1 MASEFLIKGLI
12 IGFSIAAPV
21 GPIGILCIRRTLEN
35 GRLVGFMSGLGAA
48 TADGVYGLIAGLSLT
63 VITNYLINQQLW
75 FQLIGGV
82 FLGYFGVKTYK
93 SKPSNTLTK
102 SKNQQNFKVYAST
115 FFLTITNPITI
126 LSFIAIFSGLGIAN
140 SDIDLMVKLILVL
153 GVFLGSIL
161 WWLFLSIVVSLLKTR
176 INAYSLIIINKVS
189 GLILL
194 LFSLRSFYEVLV
206 QILQDNY
213 K

>member
-1 MASEFLIKGLI
+1 MASEFLLKGLI

-35 GRLVGFMSGLGAA
+35 GKVVGFMSGLGAA
-48 TADGVYGLIAGLSLT
+48 TADGLYSLIAGLSLT

-75 FQLIGGV
+75 FQLIGGI

-102 SKNQQNFKVYAST
+102 SKNEQNIKAYAST
-115 FFLTITNPITI
+115 FFLTLTNPVTI
-126 LSFIAIFSGLGIAN
+126 LSFIALFSGVGIAN
-140 SDIDLMVKLILVL
+140 SDIDLRAKLILVL

-161 WWLFLSIVVSLLKTR
+161 WWLFLSIVVSLLKKR
-176 INAYSLIIINKVS
+176 INAYSLIIINKTS

-194 LFSLRSFYEVLV
+194 LFSLRSFYDVL
-206 QILQDNY
+206 ITTY
-213 K
+213 

>member
-1 MASEFLIKGLI
+1 MASEFLLKGLT

-35 GRLVGFMSGLGAA
+35 GRFVGFMSGLGAA
-48 TADGVYGLIAGLSLT
+48 TADGLYSLIAGLSLT

-75 FQLIGGV
+75 FQLIGGI

-102 SKNQQNFKVYAST
+102 SKNEQNIKAYAST
-115 FFLTITNPITI
+115 FFLTITNPVTI
-126 LSFIAIFSGLGIAN
+126 LSFIALFSGLGIAN
-140 SDIDLMVKLILVL
+140 SDIDLMEKLILVL

-161 WWLFLSIVVSLLKTR
+161 WWLFLSIVVSLLKNR
-176 INAYSLIIINKVS
+176 INAYSLIIINKTS

-194 LFSLRSFYEVLV
+194 LFSLRSFYDVL
-206 QILQDNY
+206 ITTY
-213 K
+213 

>member
-1 MASEFLIKGLI
+1 MISEFLLKGLI

-35 GRLVGFMSGLGAA
+35 GRFVGFMSGLGAA
-48 TADGVYGLIAGLSLT
+48 TADGLYGLIACLSLT
-63 VITNYLINQQLW
+63 VITNYLINQQFW
-75 FQLIGGV
+75 FQLIGGI

-102 SKNQQNFKVYAST
+102 SKNEQNIKAYAST
-115 FFLTITNPITI
+115 FFLTLTNPVTI
-126 LSFIAIFSGLGIAN
+126 LSFIALFSGLGIAN
-140 SDIDLMVKLILVL
+140 SDIDLMEKLILVL

-161 WWLFLSIVVSLLKTR
+161 WWLFLSIVVSLLKNR
-176 INAYSLIIINKVS
+176 INAYSLIIINKTS

-194 LFSLRSFYEVLV
+194 LFSLRSFYDVL
-206 QILQDNY
+206 ITTY
-213 K
+213 

>member
-102 SKNQQNFKVYAST
+102 SKNQQNFKAYAST

-140 SDIDLMVKLILVL
+140 LDIDLMVKLILVL

>member
-1 MASEFLIKGLI
+1 MASEFLLKGLT

-21 GPIGILCIRRTLEN
+21 GPIGILCILRTLEN
-35 GRLVGFMSGLGAA
+35 GRFVGFMSGLGAA
-48 TADGVYGLIAGLSLT
+48 TADGLYSLITGLSLT

-75 FQLIGGV
+75 FQLIGGI

-102 SKNQQNFKVYAST
+102 SKNEQNIKAYAST
-115 FFLTITNPITI
+115 FFLTITNPVTI
-126 LSFIAIFSGLGIAN
+126 LSFIALFSGIGIAN
-140 SDIDLMVKLILVL
+140 SDIDLMEKLILVL

-161 WWLFLSIVVSLLKTR
+161 WWLFLSIVVSLLKNR
-176 INAYSLIIINKVS
+176 INAYSLIIINKTS

-194 LFSLRSFYEVLV
+194 LFSLRSFYDVL
-206 QILQDNY
+206 ITTY
-213 K
+213 

>member
-1 MASEFLIKGLI
+1 MASEFLLKGLI

-35 GRLVGFMSGLGAA
+35 GKVVGFMSGLGAA
-48 TADGVYGLIAGLSLT
+48 TADGLYSLIAGLSLT

-75 FQLIGGV
+75 FQLIGGI

-102 SKNQQNFKVYAST
+102 SKNEQNIKAYAST
-115 FFLTITNPITI
+115 FFLTLTNPVTI
-126 LSFIAIFSGLGIAN
+126 LSFIALFSGLGIAN
-140 SDIDLMVKLILVL
+140 SDIDLMEKLILVL
-153 GVFLGSIL
+153 GVFLGLIL
-161 WWLFLSIVVSLLKTR
+161 WWLFLSIVVSLLKNR
-176 INAYSLIIINKVS
+176 INAYSLIIINKTS

-194 LFSLRSFYEVLV
+194 LFSLRSFYDVL
-206 QILQDNY
+206 ITTY
-213 K
+213 

>member
-1 MASEFLIKGLI
+1 MASEFLLKGLT
-12 IGFSIAAPV
+12 IGFSIVAPV

-35 GRLVGFMSGLGAA
+35 GRFVGFMSGLGAA
-48 TADGVYGLIAGLSLT
+48 TADGLYSLIAGLSLT

-75 FQLIGGV
+75 FQLIGGI

-102 SKNQQNFKVYAST
+102 SKNEQNIKAYAST
-115 FFLTITNPITI
+115 FFLTITNPVTI
-126 LSFIAIFSGLGIAN
+126 LSFIALFSGLGIAN
-140 SDIDLMVKLILVL
+140 SDIDLMEKLILVL

-161 WWLFLSIVVSLLKTR
+161 WWLFLSIVVSLLKNR
-176 INAYSLIIINKVS
+176 INAYSLIIINKTS

-194 LFSLRSFYEVLV
+194 LFSLRSFYDVL
-206 QILQDNY
+206 ITTY
-213 K
+213 